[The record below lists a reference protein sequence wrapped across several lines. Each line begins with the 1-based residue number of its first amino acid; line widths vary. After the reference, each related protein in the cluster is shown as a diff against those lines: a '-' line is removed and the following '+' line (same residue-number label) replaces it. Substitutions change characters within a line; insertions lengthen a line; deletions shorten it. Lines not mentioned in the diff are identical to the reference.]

1 MYKMDTII
9 TLLQILYI
17 CGDRR
22 MQNVALI
29 GLCCAM
35 VCKLYID
42 AEHKSLMQEIDRYNG
57 QIY

>member
-1 MYKMDTII
+1 MDTII

-29 GLCCAM
+29 GLCCTIM
-35 VCKLYID
+35 YQYYID
-42 AEHKSLMQEIDRYNG
+42 AEHKKLMQELDRYNG
-57 QIY
+57 QFY

>member
-1 MYKMDTII
+1 MDNII

-35 VCKLYID
+35 VCKLYIN

-57 QIY
+57 QFY